1 MEKSDCKSCHALND
15 KSVGP
20 SYMAIAERYKKNNA
34 TIKKLAAKVISGGAG
49 VWGEFA
55 MSAHPQLSI
64 QQASD
69 IVSYVLSVKD
79 KTSNINTVP
88 ATGTINP
95 GNKNDKGEYIIS
107 VTYKDKERMGVESNV
122 VKEEFHFKTF
132 KA

>member
-1 MEKSDCKSCHALND
+1 MKD

-20 SYMAIAERYKKNNA
+20 SYMAIAERYKEDKA

-79 KTSNINTVP
+79 KTDQNNTVP
-88 ATGTINP
+88 ASP
-95 GNKNDKGEYIIS
+95 
-107 VTYKDKERMGVESNV
+107 VL
-122 VKEEFHFKTF
+122 
-132 KA
+132 